1 MPKGRTPKTAEEHK
15 KDGTYRKDRHGAR
28 ATGEAKP
35 AQDKTP
41 PASLPTELHGN
52 WNDAVA
58 DLEDVGVVTKTDLA
72 MLERAFVQ
80 LGNSMKLQAKFEESL
95 RNDEATP
102 SDMSKYQSAT
112 ASATASY
119 LRLLL
124 EVRRAV
130 KLNPKRST
138 TDPLGEWLGDTK

>member
-1 MPKGRTPKTAEEHK
+1 MPKGRTPKTIEEHK
-15 KDGTYRKDRHGAR
+15 KAGTYRKDRHASR
-28 ATGEAKP
+28 AVGEAKP
-35 AQDKTP
+35 AKDKSP
-41 PASLPTELHGN
+41 PASLPTTMHTQ
-52 WNDAVA
+52 WADAVA

-102 SDMSKYQSAT
+102 SDMSKFQSAT
-112 ASATASY
+112 SSATASY

-138 TDPLGEWLGDTK
+138 ADPLGEWLGEKK